1 MEEWIQEQRAKAK
14 YWQEKIDEIKS
25 MKDYQLS
32 HLIQLASSE
41 LDKRICKR

>member
-1 MEEWIQEQRAKAK
+1 MEEWEKKRNKEVE
-14 YWQEKIDEIKS
+14 YWTKKIDEIKL

-41 LDKRICKR
+41 LDKRICRP

>member
-1 MEEWIQEQRAKAK
+1 MEEWIKKHREEAR
-14 YWQEKIDEIKS
+14 YWTKKIDEIKL
-25 MKDYQLS
+25 MKNYQLS